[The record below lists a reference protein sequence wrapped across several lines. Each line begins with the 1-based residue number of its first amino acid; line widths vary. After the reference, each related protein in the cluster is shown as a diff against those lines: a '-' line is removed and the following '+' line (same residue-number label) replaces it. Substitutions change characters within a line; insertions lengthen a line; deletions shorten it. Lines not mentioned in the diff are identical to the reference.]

1 MSGAGVIA
9 PPGYE
14 RFSVRDATVVTLADA
29 VRGVQEALSVC
40 RTLHAWASTLPS
52 ATAHQGRAT
61 AWGARLPRSE
71 IDVVVRHS
79 QHGGMLAAVTGDLF
93 RWPGRAPWE
102 LEVSRRL
109 RHAEVATPEV
119 VAYLVYPA
127 GPLFCR
133 NDVATRRLPDGE
145 DLPAAWRHAPPAERE
160 AQLEA
165 VIGLLHA
172 LRRAGAHHPDLN
184 AKNIYLAPE
193 RRAAPRRTRRKDAPI
208 AQPTWT
214 AFVLDVDRVRFIESG
229 DDGAEAARR
238 NAARLRRSLLKWRA
252 REGLPFSDAQL
263 ERLDA

>member
-1 MSGAGVIA
+1 M
-9 PPGYE
+9 
-14 RFSVRDATVVTLADA
+14 
-29 VRGVQEALSVC
+29 
-40 RTLHAWASTLPS
+40 
-52 ATAHQGRAT
+52 
-61 AWGARLPRSE
+61 PRSE

-160 AQLEA
+160 A
-165 VIGLLHA
+165 
-172 LRRAGAHHPDLN
+172 LRGQGFGFYDWGAD
-184 AKNIYLAPE
+184 
-193 RRAAPRRTRRKDAPI
+193 
-208 AQPTWT
+208 
-214 AFVLDVDRVRFIESG
+214 
-229 DDGAEAARR
+229 AARFVTAWNTR
-238 NAARLRRSLLKWRA
+238 EEDARALATAIAAL
-252 REGLPFSDAQL
+252 
-263 ERLDA
+263 